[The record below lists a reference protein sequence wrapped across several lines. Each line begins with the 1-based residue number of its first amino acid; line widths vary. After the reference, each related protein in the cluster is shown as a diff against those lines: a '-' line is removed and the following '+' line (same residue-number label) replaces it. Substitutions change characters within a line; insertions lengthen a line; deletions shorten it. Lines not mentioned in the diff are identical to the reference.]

1 VQDTTHEK
9 ESQDEYRIVDRTGF
23 TGSHVWHGGSDEDF
37 SNRKSQRDAAL
48 GKRAHGWFCALCG
61 ISELLG
67 TLGLFLPILTG
78 ILPWLTPLAAV
89 GLAVIQVLAIFSVH
103 LPKKEY
109 NVLPINAVLLAIAVF
124 VVIGR
129 WPLFS

>member
-1 VQDTTHEK
+1 MNIALWIAQVLLGAMFGMAGVMKTFQTAKAK
-9 ESQDEYRIVDRTGF
+9 EMLPWAKDRT
-23 TGSHVWHGGSDEDF
+23 
-37 SNRKSQRDAAL
+37 DAFV
-48 GKRAHGWFCALCG
+48 RFVG

-67 TLGLFLPILTG
+67 TLGMFLPILTG